1 MEQTKVEVPQ
11 LALLGGGVFVR
22 TQYIPRLRE
31 IAHLVS
37 LKVLWSRSEE
47 SAKAAAALAQ
57 DFSPNVDI
65 KWGDEGLNEI
75 IQDKSIHG
83 VAVVLAGQ
91 AQVQVSMMMLKAG
104 KHVLQEK
111 PAASSITEA
120 MAALSFYRSLS
131 MNVSRPPIWGVAE
144 NYRFEP
150 ALLEA
155 ARLVKELGDLMTVH
169 FTVETPFNSSNPYFS
184 SVWRRNFTGGFIL
197 DVGVHFIAGLRLVAG
212 CEVTSVAAISRHV
225 DPSLPPPDNM
235 SSLFQLENGCAGVF
249 SLSISSTTRKIC
261 LRVVGSRGTIEVER
275 GTKDG
280 GHGYTLAY
288 YPVAGVPQHSF
299 YPFSGVNEELKAF
312 VNDMVK
318 AASEDKEGVSLPDSR
333 SSLVEGARDVAV
345 IEAMLQSS
353 AIQGALVHVEQ
364 LS

>member
-1 MEQTKVEVPQ
+1 MEQGKLEVPQ
-11 LALLGGGVFVR
+11 LALLGGGIFVQ

-37 LKVLWSRSEE
+37 LKVLWSRSEK
-47 SAKAAAALAQ
+47 SAKVAAALAL
-57 DFSPNVDI
+57 DFSPNIDI
-65 KWGDEGLNEI
+65 KWGEAGLNEI

-91 AQVQVSMMMLKAG
+91 AQVEISTMMLKAG

-111 PAASSITEA
+111 PAALSVTA
-120 MAALSFYRSLS
+120 AVAALSFYTSLS
-131 MNVSRPPIWGVAE
+131 INGVQPPIWAIAE

-155 ARLVKELGDLMTVH
+155 AALVKDLGDLMTIQ
-169 FTVETPFNSSNPYFS
+169 FTAEAPMNNLNPYFS
-184 SVWRRNFTGGFIL
+184 SEWRRNFIGGFIL

-212 CEVTSVAAISRHV
+212 CEIISVAAISRHV
-225 DPSLPPPDNM
+225 DPSLPPPDNI
-235 SSLFQLENGCAGVF
+235 SSLFQLDNGCAGVF
-249 SLSISSTTRKIC
+249 SISLSSTSRKIC
-261 LRVVGSRGTIEVER
+261 LRVVGSKGTVEVGR

-280 GHGYTLAY
+280 GHGYTVAY
-288 YPVAGVPQHSF
+288 YPAGGVPQHSF
-299 YPFSGVNEELKAF
+299 YPFSGVNNELKAF
-312 VNDMVK
+312 VNDMFK
-318 AASEDKEGVSLPDSR
+318 AASKEGPSSPDSR
-333 SSLVEGARDVAV
+333 SSLLEGARDVAV

-353 AIQGALVHVEQ
+353 AKQGALVHVEQ